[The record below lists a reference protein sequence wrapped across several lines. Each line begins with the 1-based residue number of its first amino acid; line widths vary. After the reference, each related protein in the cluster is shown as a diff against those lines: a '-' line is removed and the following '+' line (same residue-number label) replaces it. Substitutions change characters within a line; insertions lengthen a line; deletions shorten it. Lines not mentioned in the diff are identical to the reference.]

1 MMKTATLF
9 FILSALVSAQAAP
22 MPFAETFDALDEGS
36 LDAQN
41 DWTVQ
46 HGTAMVQTNVV
57 HAGKAVE
64 LVNASVSHAL
74 SSDGRSFWTT
84 FWARCDQTPDGNPA
98 MTNANASVAFF
109 ISDTRTLVVYSNAV
123 PVELD
128 VTVASNVW
136 TRFDV
141 YCDYDTMTWDLS
153 VNKSNVA
160 AGLPLSSIY
169 QRAAS
174 VEIQNASDFPAYVD
188 DLLLVDQEPVQDSID
203 SDGDSIPDWWEQKYF
218 ADVTAAAPTPSN
230 LDAYIAGLSP
240 SGRFKLSGGYPL
252 QWDGQPSRRYSV
264 YASTNLNSEF
274 TFQTHIPWQ
283 QAAYT
288 DLIHTNESSMFY
300 RVNVELD
307 H

>member
-1 MMKTATLF
+1 MKIANLAF
-9 FILSALVSAQAAP
+9 VLSAIVSAQAAP
-22 MPFAETFDALDEGS
+22 MPFVETFDALDEGS

-41 DWTVQ
+41 SWTVQ
-46 HGTAMVQTNVV
+46 RGTATVQTNVV

-64 LVNASVSHAL
+64 LVDASVSHAL
-74 SSDGRSFWTT
+74 SSDNRSFWTT
-84 FWARCDQTPDGNPA
+84 FWARCDQTPDDNPA

-109 ISDTRTLVVYSNAV
+109 ISDTRKLVVYSNAV

-153 VNKSNVA
+153 MNKSNVA

-188 DLLLVDQEPVQDSID
+188 DLLIVDQEPVQDPID

-218 ADVTAAAPTPSN
+218 GGVTAADPTPSN

-240 SGRFKLSGGYPL
+240 SEQFQLSGGYPL
-252 QWDGQPSRRYSV
+252 RWTGQPGRRYSV
-264 YASTNLNSEF
+264 YATTNLTSTF
-274 TFQTHIPWQ
+274 IFQTHLGWNETE
-283 QAAYT
+283 YT
-288 DLIHTNESSMFY
+288 DLINTNKSSMFY
-300 RVNVELD
+300 RVRVELD